1 MLRLYPVKEGIYF
14 IEFTNGTPKI
24 VPDYKCR
31 RPCFIRVIGLTQNDV
46 HYIDIKG
53 QNPVFMEV
61 VMEGWEMKEKLF
73 VRFGLKMVES
83 GLTTGTGGN
92 LSVIDRNLGKVA
104 VSPSGIEYSALQPRD
119 VVLTDMD
126 GNIMDGSCRPS
137 SELGFHLAIYRQR
150 KDVQAVVHTHS
161 PYATTMAC
169 LGWEIPAVHY
179 LVGFSGK
186 KVPLAPYATF
196 GTPELAD
203 IVAEHIGEYNA
214 LLLANHGACDCWAET
229 WMRPLR
235 LPKRSNLSRGYI
247 IRPRVLEILSS
258 CRTRRWKPCLKSSR
272 PMGRKK

>member
-1 MLRLYPVKEGIYF
+1 MLHLYPVKEGIYF
-14 IEFTNGTPKI
+14 IEFTNGTPI
-24 VPDYKCR
+24 SCR
-31 RPCFIRVIGLTQNDV
+31 IINAETLFYPGIGLTQNDV

-53 QNPVFMEV
+53 QNPFFMEV
-61 VMEGWEMKEKLF
+61 VMELGNERETV

-92 LSVIDRNLGKVA
+92 LSVIDRDLGKVA

-214 LLLANHGACDCWAET
+214 LLLANHGLVTVGRNMDAAFAAAEEIEFVARIYYQT
-229 WMRPLR
+229 KSIGNPVI
-235 LPKRSNLSRGYI
+235 LPDQEMET
-247 IRPRVLEILSS
+247 VLEKFK
-258 CRTRRWKPCLKSSR
+258 TY
-272 PMGRKK
+272 GQKKMSE